1 MADDKSTLE
10 KILEHNREF
19 VDSKEY
25 DHLCTDKYPNKE
37 LAILT
42 CMDARIVEL
51 LPKAMGIRNGDA
63 KIIKNAGALISHPWG
78 AVMRSLLVAA
88 LEFNVKEIMVVGHT
102 DCGMRGFDPEHLLG
116 KARKFGITDG
126 TITTLRNAGID
137 LDGWLRGFDNVGDSV
152 RYTVDQIRN
161 HPLMPGRVAVH
172 GLVIHPTT
180 GKLHTVV
187 NGYVE
192 NINLLETPSGAA
204 SNTANNSN
212 LVEEN
217 ND

>member
-1 MADDKSTLE
+1 MADEKSMLE
-10 KILEHNREF
+10 TILDYNREF

-25 DHLCTDKYPNKE
+25 DNLSTDKYPNKE

-51 LPKAMGIRNGDA
+51 LPKAMGLKNGDA
-63 KIIKNAGALISHPWG
+63 KVIKNAGALITHPWG

-88 LEFNVKEIMVVGHT
+88 LEFNVKEIMVIGHT
-102 DCGMRGFDPEHLLG
+102 DCGMRGFDPEHLLD
-116 KARKFGITDG
+116 KARKFGITDA

-137 LDGWLRGFDNVGDSV
+137 LDGWLRGFDNVADSV
-152 RYTVDQIRN
+152 RFTVDKIRN
-161 HPLMPGRVAVH
+161 HPLMPGRVVVH

-192 NINLLETPSGAA
+192 HTNLLEELG
-204 SNTANNSN
+204 
-212 LVEEN
+212 EREIE
-217 ND
+217 DHD